1 MRRMRQAAVIVVAA
15 GFVVAA
21 TTAAMAQQ
29 ATKPPTARPPAT
41 TTAAKPP
48 AKAATAP
55 KPAAGVKLPAAID
68 AAFKAKYPDATIK
81 HVSKE
86 KEGGKEA
93 YEVESV
99 DHGLARDLVYRP
111 DGTVV
116 NIEEALTPAD
126 VPAPVAAAIK
136 ARYPKATIGKRER
149 LTTGTVVQYEMQISG
164 ANVKEVV
171 LTADGKFVSPK

>member
-1 MRRMRQAAVIVVAA
+1 MKRSVVLVMTLGLVTVAIA
-15 GFVVAA
+15 GALAQVTPKPSTAKPSTAA
-21 TTAAMAQQ
+21 TT
-29 ATKPPTARPPAT
+29 TKPPASKAAA
-41 TTAAKPP
+41 AAKP
-48 AKAATAP
+48 T
-55 KPAAGVKLPAAID
+55 AGVKLPAAID
-68 AAFKAKYPDATIK
+68 AAFKASYPNATIK

-86 KEGGKEA
+86 MEGGKEA

-99 DHGLARDLVYRP
+99 DRGLARDLVYRA

-136 ARYPKATIGKRER
+136 ARYPKATITKREK
-149 LTTGTVVQYEMQISG
+149 LTTGTVVQYEMQITG

-171 LTADGKFVSPK
+171 LNPDGKFVSPK